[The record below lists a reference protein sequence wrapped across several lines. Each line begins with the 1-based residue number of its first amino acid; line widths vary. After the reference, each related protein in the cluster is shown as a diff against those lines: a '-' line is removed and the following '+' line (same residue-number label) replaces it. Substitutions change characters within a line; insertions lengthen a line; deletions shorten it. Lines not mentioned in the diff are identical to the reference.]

1 MWAHSEL
8 VRAAGR
14 VEPGALLYTNVP
26 SAVATITH
34 RYPVRDASELR
45 EGCTGRA
52 ALAMYGTDTGALDA
66 YSKAGVEV
74 TESRRVDDGTLYRIA
89 CRA

>member
-1 MWAHSEL
+1 
-8 VRAAGR
+8 
-14 VEPGALLYTNVP
+14 
-26 SAVATITH
+26 
-34 RYPVRDASELR
+34 
-45 EGCTGRA
+45 
-52 ALAMYGTDTGALDA
+52 MYGTDTGALDA